1 MESRPI
7 EHQFEFWANLGKV
20 GGYIH
25 QYDGYTTL
33 LPKRGSWPSKTFN
46 IQNNSITKLK
56 TEILKNNIPNAI
68 ALDADDI
75 INQVLI
81 ENHFNMTSVVEGM
94 SVKVSSN
101 MVFKES
107 ANIIRVEDENGID
120 KFSSIASNAFSYN
133 IHPTVLVHLLEDTN
147 TQLFIGQHKAQFV
160 SCGIL
165 YLDKNGDS
173 GLHMIGAKKQMRG
186 LGIGNEMTE
195 HLLAN
200 ALKNHSKEI
209 HLVAS
214 KFGAPIYRKYG
225 FTYRGYLNSFK
236 LKSI

>member
-1 MESRPI
+1 MKSRPI

-33 LPKRGSWPSKTFN
+33 LPNQGTWPSKTFN
-46 IQNNSITKLK
+46 IRKNSISKLK

-68 ALDADDI
+68 ALDAEDT
-75 INQVLI
+75 INQILI
-81 ENHFNMTSVVEGM
+81 EHHFKMTSVVEGM
-94 SVKVSSN
+94 SINVSSD

-107 ANIIRVEDENGID
+107 PNIIKVEDETAIAI
-120 KFSSIASNAFSYN
+120 FSSIASNAFGYN
-133 IHPTVLVHLLEDTN
+133 IHFSSLLGLLKDTN
-147 TQLFIGQHKAQFV
+147 TQLFLGQYEAKFV

-173 GLHMIGAKKQMRG
+173 GLHMIGAKKELRG
-186 LGIGNEMTE
+186 LGLGKEMTQ
-195 HLLAN
+195 HLLHYAC
-200 ALKNHSKEI
+200 KNESTQI

-214 KFGAPIYRKYG
+214 TLGAPIYRKYG
-225 FTYRGYLNSFK
+225 FTNKGYLNSFK
-236 LKSI
+236 L

>member
-1 MESRPI
+1 MKSRPI

-20 GGYIH
+20 GGYIY

-33 LPKRGSWPSKTFN
+33 LPSQGTWPSKTFN

-56 TEILKNNIPNAI
+56 TEILKTNIPNAV
-68 ALDADDI
+68 ALDADDRN
-75 INQVLI
+75 NQILI
-81 ENHFNMTSVVEGM
+81 ENQFNMTSAVEGM
-94 SVKVSSN
+94 SVRVSSN

-107 ANIIRVEDENGID
+107 SNIIKADDETGID
-120 KFSSIASNAFSYN
+120 IFSSIASNAFGYN
-133 IHPTVLVHLLEDTN
+133 IHPKVLVGLLKDPN

-186 LGIGNEMTE
+186 LGLGKEMTQ
-195 HLLAN
+195 HLLAY

-214 KFGAPIYRKYG
+214 KFGAPIYRKCG
-225 FTYRGYLNSFK
+225 FTNRGYLNSFK

>member
-107 ANIIRVEDENGID
+107 PNIIRVEDENGID

-186 LGIGNEMTE
+186 LGIGKEMTE

-225 FTYRGYLNSFK
+225 FTNRGYLNSFK